1 MNYSDDTTPPTATGV
16 SGNATYWTN
25 QNVTLSVDGAADS
38 GSGLASEAYSFST
51 DASTNYWQASNT
63 KTFEENCTV
72 YIKVRDN
79 DGNILDLGSQ
89 TIQYIDKVK
98 PSSPDIT
105 GIPTSWTNQPYTLH
119 AHSTDDASGMWAYS
133 FSSIEFPGEWTFGE
147 DKQMSEGGVFYVY
160 AIDNAGNVSPPTAI
174 NVSMFDNVAP
184 AINSIDVSESTEEDK
199 VNYTVDAT
207 DDNSGIAS
215 YSFDGGTNWQ
225 QNNYAD
231 VDADS
236 TTNQVKVKDNAG
248 NIGTETVSSGV
259 PQFYMDGQL
268 VGLVNTTSNT
278 DETSTKSARKASGKS
293 TPDPLRFLPLKPRRF
308 MPDWAMK
315 GSSSTKTSH
324 RFRSTMVP
332 TARATQTSPC
342 LTGT

>member
-133 FSSIEFPGEWTFGE
+133 FSNIEFPGEWTFGE

-184 AINSIDVSESTEEDK
+184 AINSIDVSEST
-199 VNYTVDAT
+199 
-207 DDNSGIAS
+207 
-215 YSFDGGTNWQ
+215 
-225 QNNYAD
+225 
-231 VDADS
+231 
-236 TTNQVKVKDNAG
+236 
-248 NIGTETVSSGV
+248 
-259 PQFYMDGQL
+259 
-268 VGLVNTTSNT
+268 
-278 DETSTKSARKASGKS
+278 
-293 TPDPLRFLPLKPRRF
+293 
-308 MPDWAMK
+308 
-315 GSSSTKTSH
+315 
-324 RFRSTMVP
+324 
-332 TARATQTSPC
+332 
-342 LTGT
+342 